1 MNTYCMKFENGRKK
15 LEEIFNWI
23 DGHSNSLMIE
33 GEMIYKFNDNDLFAF
48 YNSRGRF
55 NSSTNHLNNQINLT
69 GKGSFATDL
78 ALQCGINE
86 FYFFE
91 LSDEQ
96 KRWKLTYFENFNLPT
111 QNRVCKVES
120 ADDPTEVKNVINWLK
135 NEEFDGSVG

>member
-1 MNTYCMKFENGRKK
+1 MNTYCMKFENGKQK

-33 GEMIYKFNDNDLFAF
+33 GEMIYKFNNNDLFAF
-48 YNSRGRF
+48 YNSSGRL
-55 NSSTNHLNNQINLT
+55 NPSSDYLHDQINLT

-91 LSDEQ
+91 LSDEK
-96 KRWKLTYFENFNLPT
+96 KRWKLTYFENFNLANK
-111 QNRVCKVES
+111 NRICKVEA
-120 ADDPTEVKNVINWLK
+120 ADDIDEVKIVINWLI
-135 NEEFDGSVG
+135 NEDFDGSVG